1 MANAETSEES
11 LTRERSA
18 NASHRGGNHR
28 IPTYRLVVAGKDITP
43 TVDARLVSLTLT
55 EGRENQADQLDIVL
69 TDHDGQLALPRKEAE
84 IELQLGWQGQQL
96 IDKGTFVV
104 DEIEHSGAPDILTI
118 RARAADLGGEI
129 RKRTEKSWHD
139 TTLAAILNAL
149 AKRNKLTHKVDAK
162 LGATKVQHIDQTNES
177 DMHFITRLARK
188 YDAVATVKKKH
199 LLFMPINGTKTS
211 KGQSLPTI
219 EITRIDG
226 DQHRFAS
233 STRDAYDGVKA
244 LWNDRKFGKRK
255 EVIAG
260 KKDGNLK
267 TMKETFG
274 SEADALAAAKAE
286 LQRINRG
293 MATFDLN
300 LAIGVPELMPQTP
313 VRVVGFK
320 PEIDGQGW
328 LVKEVTHT
336 LGDGGLTSKV
346 QMERSVSED
355 VVSSLR

>member
-1 MANAETSEES
+1 MSEQDNYHHPS
-11 LTRERSA
+11 
-18 NASHRGGNHR
+18 
-28 IPTYRLVVAGKDITP
+28 PTYQLVVAGKDITP
-43 TVDARLVSLTLT
+43 AIDARLISLTLT

-69 TDHDGQLALPRKEAE
+69 SDHDGQLAIPRKEAE
-84 IELQLGWQGQQL
+84 IDLQIGWLGQQL

-104 DEIEHSGAPDILTI
+104 DEAEHSGTPDTITI

-129 RKRTEKSWHD
+129 RKRNEKSWHD
-139 TTLAAILNAL
+139 TTLGAILATL
-149 AKRNKLTHKVDAK
+149 AQRNKLTHKVDTK
-162 LGATKVQHIDQTNES
+162 LGETKVQHVDQTNES

-211 KGQSLPTI
+211 KGKSLPTI
-219 EITRIDG
+219 EITRRDG
-226 DQHRFAS
+226 DQHRWAS

-274 SEADALAAAKAE
+274 SEADALAAAKSE

-293 MATFDLN
+293 MATFDLS

-313 VRVVGFK
+313 VRVSGFK

-346 QMERSVSED
+346 QMERSGSED
-355 VVSSLR
+355 EKPKTEGG

>member
-1 MANAETSEES
+1 MAET
-11 LTRERSA
+11 
-18 NASHRGGNHR
+18 GNYRHPA
-28 IPTYRLVVAGKDITP
+28 PTYRLVVAGKDITP
-43 TVDARLVSLTLT
+43 AVDARLVRLTLT

-69 TDHDGQLALPRKEAE
+69 SDHDGRLAIPRKEAE
-84 IELQLGWQGQQL
+84 ISLELGWEGVPL

-104 DEIEHSGAPDILTI
+104 DESEHSGAPDIITI

-129 RKRTEKSWHD
+129 RKRNEKSWHD
-139 TTLAAILNAL
+139 TTLGAILATL
-149 AKRNKLTHKVDAK
+149 AKRNSLTHKVDEK
-162 LGATKVQHIDQTNES
+162 LGATQVQHIDQTNES

-211 KGQSLPTI
+211 KGDSLPTI
-219 EITRIDG
+219 EITRMDG
-226 DQHRFAS
+226 DQHRWAS

-274 SEADALAAAKAE
+274 SEADALHAAKAE

-293 MATFDLN
+293 MATFDLD
-300 LAIGVPELMPQTP
+300 LAMGRPELMPQSP
-313 VRVVGFK
+313 VRVIGFK

-336 LGDGGLTSKV
+336 LDDNGGLSSKV
-346 QMERSVSED
+346 QMERSGDDKKDGKEKEN
-355 VVSSLR
+355 

>member
-1 MANAETSEES
+1 MPS
-11 LTRERSA
+11 
-18 NASHRGGNHR
+18 
-28 IPTYRLVVAGKDITP
+28 
-43 TVDARLVSLTLT
+43 
-55 EGRENQADQLDIVL
+55 
-69 TDHDGQLALPRKEAE
+69 
-84 IELQLGWQGQQL
+84 W
-96 IDKGTFVV
+96 
-104 DEIEHSGAPDILTI
+104 APPQI
-118 RARAADLGGEI
+118 
-129 RKRTEKSWHD
+129 
-139 TTLAAILNAL
+139 
-149 AKRNKLTHKVDAK
+149 
-162 LGATKVQHIDQTNES
+162 QHIDQTDES

-188 YDAVATVKKKH
+188 YDALATVKKKH

-211 KGQSLPTI
+211 KGESLPTI
-219 EITRIDG
+219 EITRIHG
-226 DQHRFAS
+226 DQHRWAS
-233 STRDAYDGVKA
+233 STRDAYDSVKA

-274 SEADALAAAKAE
+274 SEADALAAAKGE

-313 VRVVGFK
+313 VRMTRFE

-336 LGDGGLTSKV
+336 LGEGGLTSKI
-346 QMERSVSED
+346 QMERGGGDNEAQED
-355 VVSSLR
+355 DNHPRTFTIRTD

>member
-1 MANAETSEES
+1 MAYPENTQDQ
-11 LTRERSA
+11 LLRERGQ
-18 NASHRGGNHR
+18 NAAYQSGNHQV
-28 IPTYRLVVAGKDITP
+28 PTYRLVVSGKDITP
-43 TVDARLVSLTLT
+43 KVDARLISLTLT
-55 EGRENQADQLDIVL
+55 EGRENQADQLDMVL
-69 TDHDGQLALPRKEAE
+69 SDHDGQLSIPRKEAE
-84 IELQLGWQGQQL
+84 IELQLGWLGQQL

-104 DEIEHSGAPDILTI
+104 DEAEHSGTPDTITI

-129 RKRTEKSWHD
+129 RKRNEKSWHD
-139 TTLAAILNAL
+139 TTLAAILTTL
-149 AKRNKLTHKVDAK
+149 AKRNQLTHKVDAK

-211 KGQSLPTI
+211 KGQRLPTI
-219 EITRIDG
+219 EITRQDG
-226 DQHRFAS
+226 DQHRWAS

-255 EVIAG
+255 EAIAG

-274 SEADALAAAKAE
+274 SEADALAAAKSE

-293 MATFDLN
+293 MAMFDLN

-313 VRVVGFK
+313 VRVTGFK
-320 PEIDGQGW
+320 PEIDGQNW

-346 QMERSVSED
+346 QMEREGGED
-355 VVSSLR
+355 KNTK

>member
-1 MANAETSEES
+1 MSNEGRYLHPA
-11 LTRERSA
+11 
-18 NASHRGGNHR
+18 
-28 IPTYRLVVAGKDITP
+28 PTYRLVVAGRDITP
-43 TVDARLVSLTLT
+43 AIDARLISLTLT
-55 EGRENQADQLDIVL
+55 EGRANQADQLDIVL
-69 TDHDGQLALPRKEAE
+69 SDHDGQLAIPRKEAE
-84 IELQLGWQGQQL
+84 IELQLGWVGRQL

-104 DEIEHSGAPDILTI
+104 DEAEHSGAPDIITI

-139 TTLAAILNAL
+139 TTLAAILATL
-149 AKRNKLTHKVDAK
+149 AKRNDLTHKVDAK

-199 LLFMPINGTKTS
+199 LLFMPIDGTKNS
-211 KGQSLPTI
+211 KGESLPTI

-226 DQHRFAS
+226 DQHRWAS

-274 SEADALAAAKAE
+274 SEADALAAAKSE

-293 MATFDLN
+293 MATFDLS

-313 VRVVGFK
+313 VRVEGFK

-346 QMERSVSED
+346 QMERAGNED
-355 VVSSLR
+355 EKQSD

>member
-1 MANAETSEES
+1 MNSTLMCLGQFVFGIQS
-11 LTRERSA
+11 LPYDELKRVTAWRHPSNSRVGARAARQFVGVGDDSITLSGWIAPELM
-18 NASHRGGNHR
+18 G
-28 IPTYRLVVAGKDITP
+28 TYWSIA
-43 TVDARLVSLTLT
+43 
-55 EGRENQADQLDIVL
+55 
-69 TDHDGQLALPRKEAE
+69 
-84 IELQLGWQGQQL
+84 
-96 IDKGTFVV
+96 
-104 DEIEHSGAPDILTI
+104 APDIITI

-139 TTLAAILNAL
+139 TSLGAILATL

-162 LGATKVQHIDQTNES
+162 LGATQVQHIDQTNES

-211 KGQSLPTI
+211 KGESLPII

-226 DQHRFAS
+226 DQHRWAS

-274 SEADALAAAKAE
+274 SEDDALAAAKSE

-313 VRVVGFK
+313 VRVTGFK

-346 QMERSVSED
+346 QMERAATED
-355 VVSSLR
+355 AST